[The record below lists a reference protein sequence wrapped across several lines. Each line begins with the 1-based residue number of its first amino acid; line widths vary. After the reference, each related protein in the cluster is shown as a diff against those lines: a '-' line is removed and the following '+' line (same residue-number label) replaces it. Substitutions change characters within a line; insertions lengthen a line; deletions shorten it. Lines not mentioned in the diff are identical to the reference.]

1 MRGRRDSVDFSI
13 YARGFSVLARNPVII
28 VFPLLAALFGLAL
41 ELLRGPLFDPLG
53 GNDFGI
59 LGAIAGLAFGF
70 AFALS
75 IIAAE
80 TAWRGRKPTLS
91 ATWDEGKRKAGSIL
105 MAIIGFIFIYQVAA
119 MLGGY
124 IAPIVGILLQLVAL
138 FFIIYTIPAAAIGGI
153 PGGAALSASI
163 ERVRGNYAGAAVLTI
178 VAILLYIY
186 LVAYAGVYLTY
197 PLGAYAAYGILV
209 LKAIVVGYLAV
220 VFARQYDDVGFFR
233 PY

>member
-1 MRGRRDSVDFSI
+1 MRGRRETVDFSI
-13 YARGFSVLARNPVII
+13 YARGFSTLARNPIII
-28 VFPLLAALFGLAL
+28 VFPLLAALFGLGL
-41 ELLRGPLFDPLG
+41 ELLRHPLFDPLG

-59 LGAIAGLAFGF
+59 LGAIAGLAFGY

-105 MAIIGFIFIYQVAA
+105 LAIVGFYFIYSVAA
-119 MLGGY
+119 MVGGY
-124 IAPIVGILLQLVAL
+124 IAPIASILLPLVAL
-138 FFIIYTIPAAAIGGI
+138 FFLIYTIPIAAIGGI
-153 PGGAALSASI
+153 PGAAALSASI
-163 ERVRGNYAGAAVLTI
+163 ERVRGNFPAAAVLTI
-178 VAILLYIY
+178 VTILLYIY
-186 LVAYAGVYLTY
+186 FLSYAGLYLTY
-197 PLGAYAAYGILV
+197 PFGAYADYVTLL
-209 LKAIVVGYLAV
+209 LKAVVVGYLAV